1 MIVLRVYELDNLS
14 SAIPITLEDN
24 KCYCDHN
31 LNGADT
37 VTFEIQ
43 RKNENHISIA
53 EEVKVDVFGNRFVI
67 KKIDE
72 HSDFTTVNC
81 ELDLDDWKAKLNK
94 NFRMTNST
102 IEQVLLAIIPDG
114 WTRNYES
121 GVDLSKHTTVE
132 KQEGKAFVAVTSH
145 ELLDYVADAFS
156 VVFKFDAINK
166 SITAVNPDSYTSSGE
181 FFMEDLNMTELG
193 YNGDSS
199 DFVTRVYA
207 YGKDGLTFASI
218 NNNKEYV
225 ENVAYSNKVI
235 NYVITDER
243 YTVKQHLL
251 DYANRVLNEKCMPQK
266 SYTCSI
272 KNFDGG
278 IWLYKI
284 VTIVDQRRK
293 TRVEHQCVKYREYN
307 DHSLDSITLS
317 SQAPSI
323 EKIVKSNS
331 KTANDL
337 IEAQRTT
344 IYDLIQQ
351 EVDAATALITG
362 SQGGYFKWIYDDDGR
377 PIELVNLGDSKD
389 INTAQQVWRWNQNGL
404 GHSNNGYNGTYGLA
418 LTKDGKIN
426 ATMITTGVL
435 NAGVI
440 RAGVLADVN
449 NITTFNLEDGTLAIK
464 KGSINLGNGNFVV
477 TSGGVLTAKD
487 ATING
492 QITAGDTTGGY
503 WTRLNVNGQLIGYKN
518 VSGTNTR
525 YGLVDFAAVEV
536 DLDDNIDRYGLQLIG
551 KDVIRIQAPK
561 ISVATDS
568 GTGKF
573 GATGTQ
579 KFIIDIQNVGDGQIQ
594 WTQKNFRFIN
604 GFMVT
609 QIT

>member
-14 SAIPITLEDN
+14 SAIPITLEDD

-53 EEVKVDVFGNRFVI
+53 EEVKLDVFGNRFII

-102 IEQVLLAIIPDG
+102 IDQVLLAIIPTG

-121 GVDLSKHTTVE
+121 GVDISIHTTVE

-235 NYVITDER
+235 NYVVTDER
-243 YTVKQHLL
+243 YTVKQNLL
-251 DYANRVLNEKCMPQK
+251 QYAQKVLNEKCMPQK

-272 KNFDGG
+272 KNFDGD

-362 SQGGYFKWIYDDDGR
+362 NQGGYFKWIYDDDGR

-477 TSGGVLTAKD
+477 TSGGALTAKD

-518 VSGTNTR
+518 VSGTNTQ
-525 YGLVDFAAVEV
+525 YGLVDFTADER
-536 DLDDNIDRYGLQLIG
+536 DLTDQIDRYGLKLVG
-551 KDVIRIQAPK
+551 KDVIRFQAPK
-561 ISVATDS
+561 FAVATGG
-568 GTGKF
+568 GTGTF
-573 GATGTQ
+573 CQSGYIWIVTEIT
-579 KFIIDIQNVGDGQIQ
+579 DNGDGTIT
-594 WTQKNFRFIN
+594 WHRERIRFIN

-609 QIT
+609 PLD

>member
-14 SAIPITLEDN
+14 SAIPITLEDD

-37 VTFEIQ
+37 ITFEIQ
-43 RKNENHISIA
+43 RKNENHVSIA

-81 ELDLDDWKAKLNK
+81 EVDLDDWKAKLNK

-102 IEQVLLAIIPDG
+102 IDQVLLAIIPDG
-114 WTRNYES
+114 WTRSYES
-121 GVDLSKHTTVE
+121 GVDLSIHTTVE

-235 NYVITDER
+235 NYVVTDER
-243 YTVKQHLL
+243 YTVKQNLL
-251 DYANRVLNEKCMPQK
+251 QYAQKVLNEKCMPQK

-272 KNFDGG
+272 KNFDGD

-293 TRVEHQCVKYREYN
+293 TRVEHQCIKYREYN

-362 SQGGYFKWIYDDDGR
+362 NQGGYFKWIYDEDGK

-449 NITTFNLEDGTLAIK
+449 NITTFNLEDGTLVIK
-464 KGSINLGNGNFVV
+464 KGSINLGSGNFVV

-518 VSGTNTR
+518 VNGTNTR
-525 YGLVDFAAVEV
+525 YGLVDFTAVEEDLV
-536 DLDDNIDRYGLQLIG
+536 DQIDRYGLKLVG

-561 ISVATDS
+561 IAIATGS
-568 GTGKF
+568 GTGTF

-579 KFIIDIQNVGDGQIQ
+579 KLIIDIQDNGDGTVQ
-594 WTQKNFRFIN
+594 WTWKNFRFIN

>member
-14 SAIPITLEDN
+14 SAIPITLEDD

-43 RKNENHISIA
+43 RKNENHTSIA
-53 EEVKVDVFGNRFVI
+53 EEVKLDVFENRFVI

-102 IEQVLLAIIPDG
+102 IDQVLLAIIPTG

-121 GVDLSKHTTVE
+121 GVDLSLHTTVE

-235 NYVITDER
+235 NYVVTDER
-243 YTVKQHLL
+243 YTVKQNLL
-251 DYANRVLNEKCMPQK
+251 KYAQKVLNEKCMPQK

-272 KNFDGG
+272 KNFDGD

-362 SQGGYFKWIYDDDGR
+362 NQGGYFKWIYDDDGR

-449 NITTFNLEDGTLAIK
+449 NITTFNLEDGTLVIK
-464 KGSINLGNGNFVV
+464 KGSINLGSGNFVV
-477 TSGGVLTAKD
+477 TSGGVLTAND
-487 ATING
+487 ANIKG
-492 QITAGDTTGGY
+492 QITTGDTTGGY

-518 VSGTNTR
+518 VSGTNTQ
-525 YGLVDFAAVEV
+525 YGLVDFTADER
-536 DLDDNIDRYGLQLIG
+536 DLTDQIDRYGLKLIG
-551 KDVIRIQAPK
+551 KDVIRFQAPK
-561 ISVATDS
+561 FAVATGS
-568 GTGKF
+568 GTGTF
-573 GATGTQ
+573 CQSGYIWIVTEITDNGNGT
-579 KFIIDIQNVGDGQIQ
+579 ITWHRERI
-594 WTQKNFRFIN
+594 RFIN

-609 QIT
+609 PLD

>member
-14 SAIPITLEDN
+14 SAIPITLEDD

-53 EEVKVDVFGNRFVI
+53 EEVKVDVFGNRFII
-67 KKIDE
+67 KKVDE

-102 IEQVLLAIIPDG
+102 IDQVLLAIIPAG

-121 GVDLSKHTTVE
+121 GVDLSLHTTVE
-132 KQEGKAFVAVTSH
+132 KQEGKAFVAVTSY

-235 NYVITDER
+235 NYVVTDER
-243 YTVKQHLL
+243 YTVKENLL
-251 DYANRVLNEKCMPQK
+251 KYAQKVLNEKCMPQK

-272 KNFDGG
+272 KNFDGD

-362 SQGGYFKWIYDDDGR
+362 NQGGYFKWIYDDDGR

-389 INTAQQVWRWNQNGL
+389 INTAQHVWRWNQNGL

-449 NITTFNLEDGTLAIK
+449 NITTFNLEDGTLSIK
-464 KGSINLGNGNFVV
+464 KGSINLGSGNFVV
-477 TSGGVLTAKD
+477 DSDGALTAKN

-492 QITAGDTTGGY
+492 QVTAGNTTGGY
-503 WTRLNVNGQLIGYKN
+503 WTRLNTAGQLVGYRNVNGSN
-518 VSGTNTR
+518 VQ
-525 YGLVDFAAVEV
+525 YGLIDYAAVEHDLV
-536 DLDDNIDRYGLQLIG
+536 DGIDRYGLRLVG
-551 KDVIRIQAPK
+551 KDVIRIQSPK
-561 ISVATDS
+561 ISVATGS
-568 GTGKF
+568 GTGTF
-573 GATGTQ
+573 CQSGYIWVVTQ
-579 KFIIDIQNVGDGQIQ
+579 ITDNGDGKIS
-594 WTQKNFRFIN
+594 WDSKKLHFIN
-604 GFMVT
+604 GFMT
-609 QIT
+609 TPLD

>member
-14 SAIPITLEDN
+14 SAIPITIEDN

-43 RKNENHISIA
+43 RKNENHTSIA
-53 EEVKVDVFGNRFVI
+53 EEVKIEVFGNRFVI

-102 IEQVLLAIIPDG
+102 IDEVLLAIIPTG

-156 VVFKFDAINK
+156 VVFKFDSINK
-166 SITAVNPDSYTSSGE
+166 SITVVNPDSYTSSGE

-199 DFVTRVYA
+199 EFVTRVYA

-225 ENVAYSNKVI
+225 ENVAYSNKVV

-243 YTVKQHLL
+243 YTVKQNLL
-251 DYANRVLNEKCMPQK
+251 QYAQKVLNEKCLPKK

-272 KNFDGG
+272 KNFNGD
-278 IWLYKI
+278 IWLYKV

-293 TRVEHQCVKYREYN
+293 IRVEHQCVKYREYN

-331 KTANDL
+331 KTTNDL

-351 EVDAATALITG
+351 EVDAVTALITG
-362 SQGGYFKWIYDDDGR
+362 NQGGYFKWIYDDDGK

-449 NITTFNLEDGTLAIK
+449 NITTFNLEDGTLEIK
-464 KGSINLGNGNFVV
+464 KGSINLGSGNFVV
-477 TSGGVLTAKD
+477 TSGGVLTAKE

-503 WTRLNVNGQLIGYKN
+503 WTRLNLNGQLIGYRN
-518 VSGTNTR
+518 VSGTNTQ
-525 YGLVDFAAVEV
+525 YGLVDFTAVEV
-536 DLDDNIDRYGLQLIG
+536 DFDDHIDRYGLKLVG

-561 ISVATDS
+561 ISIATDYGTGTFGWTGDVKMPKAINSDGTVAT
-568 GTGKF
+568 
-573 GATGTQ
+573 
-579 KFIIDIQNVGDGQIQ
+579 
-594 WTQKNFRFIN
+594 WTNARFIN
-604 GFMVT
+604 GFYVN
-609 QIT
+609 